1 MDHVRRGTLVILIV
15 TLLAAGLIWYYF
27 AKVYDGDPSMR
38 GTLVEVPDECH
49 RLY

>member
-1 MDHVRRGTLVILIV
+1 MDHVRRGRLVLVIV
-15 TLLAAGLIWYYF
+15 TVLAAALIWYYF

-38 GTLVEVPDECH
+38 GTLVEVSDECD

>member
-27 AKVYDGDPSMR
+27 AKVYDGDSSKR
-38 GTLVEVPDECH
+38 GTLVEVPYECH
-49 RLY
+49 CLY